1 LVIWK
6 GKIILSRRN
15 SPSLIQYRPVFHE
28 LTRTMQTRKL
38 VAGETLLLEEEKGF
52 CLVVEGAVQIF
63 VRSKHNEKDVRDD
76 YSENEDETYHDHDQG
91 YQLLTEVKNGAPM
104 SSLFSIL
111 SLFTEDVNIKSTRD
125 TRSSATSFDASD
137 PSSKLASMTSQGDTM
152 TPDPVTPLEN
162 AFRFT
167 NDVPQLERRRRRSS
181 LASPT
186 ADGALPRVPPL
197 ALDSSAGESKRQQ
210 EERNVTRRHPSAHP
224 DIVARAAVDSTIAI
238 IPASAFRRLTK
249 MYPKATSHIIQVILT
264 RFYRVTLVTG
274 NQYLGL
280 TQEILKTERLMNKF
294 TNYELPDFLR
304 DAALERL
311 KEKFAKERE
320 RMGPDEGLKGIALH
334 NPGAGRRRRS
344 SSTLRKEA
352 AMQARIN
359 ATRSNS
365 AQTPI
370 NINSPEAERVGV
382 SAGDLLTNGVRDRST
397 FSQPLRTPAVQRRSA
412 RSPLDKG
419 YFSPRPMQLQRQ
431 ESVDEDGI
439 FREAI
444 LESMCKSMGLTNTN
458 TIPKPESLE
467 QSPRL
472 LSFDHRRNK
481 AVFNNAFSFMDP
493 YETSID
499 GDSESIASVSVSAF
513 TTGPSPN
520 LLEDMVNEIEIVF
533 FQKDSMLVEQQERL
547 PGLYY
552 VIDGFLEVSMT
563 MDEDA
568 GESNILGTAAF
579 PMPGEKYDGSQTGRK
594 ASMTSRTSTS
604 SQLKPTEKRKRHRQ
618 SLYLIKPGATAGYL
632 PSVSSFRSFVD
643 VTAKSDVVVGF
654 LPRASLERLIEKYPI
669 ILFTMAKR
677 LTSVLDRLIL
687 HIDFALEYLQV
698 NAGQVIYNQGEQS
711 DSIFIILNGRLRAI
725 REKDDKSIG
734 IIGEYGQGDSVG
746 ELEVLTETL
755 RPGSL
760 HAIRDTE
767 LAKVPKMLFTSLA
780 QEHPGITMKMS
791 KILARRMRA
800 LVENPLHTHLNE
812 RTTASASGN
821 PSSTLNLRTVCILP
835 VTSGVPVVEFASR
848 LVNALTQIGT
858 SVVSLNQ
865 AAILNHLGRHAFT
878 KMGKL
883 KLSQYLADLEEKFGL
898 VLYVADTSVQSPWTA
913 TCITQSDCI
922 LVVGVADGSSR
933 VGEYERFLLT
943 AKTTA
948 RKELVLVH
956 AERLCPP
963 GLTRKWLRNRVWING
978 GHHHVQMSFK
988 TTPEPV
994 HRPSRFGSALKQRV
1008 QVLQAEIQKYT
1019 SRKVRQTPLYSA
1031 ETPFKGDFHRLARRL
1046 CGKSIGLVLGGGG
1059 ARGIAAVGIIRALEE
1074 AGIPIDMVG
1083 GTSIG
1088 AFIGALYAW
1097 DAGVV
1102 PMYGR
1107 IKRFAGRM
1115 GSMWRFALDLT
1126 YPSLVLLS

>member
-1 LVIWK
+1 
-6 GKIILSRRN
+6 
-15 SPSLIQYRPVFHE
+15 
-28 LTRTMQTRKL
+28 MQTRKL
-38 VAGETLLLEEEKGF
+38 IAGETLLLEEEKGF
-52 CLVVEGAVQIF
+52 CLVVDGAVQIF
-63 VRSKHNEKDVRDD
+63 ARSKHNE
-76 YSENEDETYHDHDQG
+76 SELRDETSDDEDDAYREHHQG

-111 SLFTEDVNIKSTRD
+111 SLFTEDVNITSSREKRG
-125 TRSSATSFDASD
+125 SATSFDTSD
-137 PSSKLASMTSQGDTM
+137 PNSKFASMSM
-152 TPDPVTPLEN
+152 EPDPVTPPDN
-162 AFRFT
+162 PFRFT
-167 NDVPQLERRRRRSS
+167 TDIHRPTGRSRQS
-181 LASPT
+181 SATNPATGGGLS
-186 ADGALPRVPPL
+186 RVPPL
-197 ALDSSAGESKRQQ
+197 ALDSSAGESKQQQ
-210 EERNVTRRHPSAHP
+210 EEQNASGKYSSAHP

-238 IPASAFRRLTK
+238 IPASAFKRLTR

-294 TNYELPDFLR
+294 TVCELPDFLR
-304 DAALERL
+304 DSALERL

-344 SSTLRKEA
+344 SSALRKEA
-352 AMQARIN
+352 AMQARII
-359 ATRSNS
+359 AQRSS
-365 AQTPI
+365 SSQTPI
-370 NINSPEAERVGV
+370 NLNSPEAERVGV

-397 FSQPLRTPAVQRRSA
+397 LSQPLKTPAAQRRGA
-412 RSPLDKG
+412 RSPLDRG

-431 ESVDEDGI
+431 ESVDEDDI
-439 FREAI
+439 FRESI
-444 LESMCKSMGLTNTN
+444 LESMCKAMGLTNATMLA
-458 TIPKPESLE
+458 KPQSSE

-472 LSFDHRRNK
+472 MSFDARRNK
-481 AVFNNAFSFMDP
+481 AVFNNAFGFMDA
-493 YETSID
+493 YEVSVD
-499 GDSESIASVSVSAF
+499 GDSESITSASVSAF
-513 TTGPSPN
+513 STAPSHN
-520 LLEDMVNEIEIVF
+520 LLEDMVNEIEIVY
-533 FQKDSMLVEQQERL
+533 FQEGSVLVEQQERL

-579 PMPGEKYDGSQTGRK
+579 PMPGEKIDRSEAGRK
-594 ASMTSRTSTS
+594 LSMASRASVS
-604 SQLKPTEKRKRHRQ
+604 SHSKFAEKRKRHRQ
-618 SLYLIKPGATAGYL
+618 SLYLIRPGAIAGYL
-632 PSVSSFRSFVD
+632 PAVSSFRSFVD

-654 LPRASLERLIEKYPI
+654 LPRASLERLIEKYPV

-698 NAGQVIYNQGEQS
+698 NAGQVIYDQGEQS

-746 ELEVLTETL
+746 ELEVLTETV

-848 LVNALTQIGT
+848 LINALTQIGT

-865 AAILNHLGRHAFT
+865 AAILNHLGRHAFS

-978 GHHHVQMSFK
+978 GHHHVQMTFK
-988 TTPEPV
+988 TTPDPV
-994 HRPSRFGSALKQRV
+994 HPPKRFGSALKQRV

-1126 YPSLVLLS
+1126 YPS